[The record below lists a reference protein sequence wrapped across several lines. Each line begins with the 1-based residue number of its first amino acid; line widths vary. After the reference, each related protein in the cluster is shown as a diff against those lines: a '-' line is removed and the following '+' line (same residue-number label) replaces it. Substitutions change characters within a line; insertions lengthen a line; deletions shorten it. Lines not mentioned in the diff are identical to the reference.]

1 MPDPH
6 AVHVVGCGAVGMA
19 LVASLVEDGRRA
31 VAVRTINAA
40 APRETVSLR
49 LQDGAD
55 RLTVSVETVGLSTLD
70 RLEGIVAVTAKA
82 YANRAIAAELNTKG
96 VRGPLVVLQNGVGV
110 ETPFLDLHVPDVYRC
125 VLYVTSQTTPDGTLR
140 FRAIK
145 SSPIGIL
152 RGTEAGLA
160 SAVQAVST
168 TRWPFHAKREIQRE
182 IWKKAIINATFNS
195 ICPLLETD
203 NGVFARDPAVAQLAS
218 DVVAE
223 CLVLTD
229 RLGLRLTRE
238 DLMDQILQISRT
250 SDGQLISTLQDIRH
264 GRETEIE
271 FLNMAI
277 GRTAAAQQPRIDLP
291 KTELLGRMV
300 LAKAK
305 RTAED
310 SLGRN
315 R

>member
-1 MPDPH
+1 
-6 AVHVVGCGAVGMA
+6 
-19 LVASLVEDGRRA
+19 
-31 VAVRTINAA
+31 
-40 APRETVSLR
+40 
-49 LQDGAD
+49 
-55 RLTVSVETVGLSTLD
+55 
-70 RLEGIVAVTAKA
+70 
-82 YANRAIAAELNTKG
+82 
-96 VRGPLVVLQNGVGV
+96 
-110 ETPFLDLHVPDVYRC
+110 
-125 VLYVTSQTTPDGTLR
+125 
-140 FRAIK
+140 
-145 SSPIGIL
+145 
-152 RGTEAGLA
+152 
-160 SAVQAVST
+160 VST
-168 TRWPFHAKREIQRE
+168 ARLPFHAEREIQRE
-182 IWKKAIINATFNS
+182 IWKKAIINAIFNS

-203 NGVFARDPAVAQLAS
+203 NGVFARDQAVAQLAS

-271 FLNMAI
+271 FLNMAM
-277 GRTAAAQQPRIDLP
+277 GRTAAAQQPRIELP
-291 KTELLGRMV
+291 KTDLLGRMV

-315 R
+315 F

>member
-1 MPDPH
+1 MSDTH

-19 LVASLVEDGRRA
+19 LVASLVQEGRCA

-40 APRETVSLR
+40 APRETVGLR

-55 RLTVSVETVGLSTLD
+55 RRTVSVETVGLSRVD
-70 RLEGIVAVTAKA
+70 RLDGIVTVTAKA
-82 YANRAIAAELNTKG
+82 YANRAIAAELRTKA

-110 ETPFLDLHVPDVYRC
+110 ETPFLDLHVPEVYRC
-125 VLYVTSQTTPDGTLR
+125 VLYVTSQTTPDGALR
-140 FRAIK
+140 FRAIQ
-145 SSPIGIL
+145 SSPIGIIQ
-152 RGTEAGLA
+152 GTEAGLD
-160 SAVQAVST
+160 SAVRVVST
-168 TRWPFHAKREIQRE
+168 ARLPFHAEREIQRE
-182 IWKKAIINATFNS
+182 IWKKAIMNAIFNS

-203 NGVFARDPAVAQLAS
+203 NGVFARDPEVAQLAS
-218 DVVAE
+218 DVVTE

-271 FLNMAI
+271 FLNMAM
-277 GRTAAAQQPRIDLP
+277 GRTAAAQQPRIELP
-291 KTELLGRMV
+291 KTDLLGRMV

-315 R
+315 F